1 MLSFVSDDEANSKEN
16 QIKAIESKIE
26 KVEALKSICDMFIEK
41 YQYDITQI
49 DKKPKWGQIL
59 TSDIKP
65 SRSFSYCNLTFLSS
79 TINVF
84 NLPTVL
90 DIAE

>member
-49 DKKPKWGQIL
+49 DKKPKGVK
-59 TSDIKP
+59 S
-65 SRSFSYCNLTFLSS
+65 
-79 TINVF
+79 
-84 NLPTVL
+84 
-90 DIAE
+90 